1 MKQSTFESFHRPTW
15 QRVHNQVCWLETRP
29 RAKPPEDIAEF
40 PRLYGLLCQHYT
52 LAKQRHYREGLIHE
66 LHELVARA
74 HNQLYRPRGVWRQR
88 LANFL
93 MREFPAALR
102 RERVLF
108 AVALSLFL
116 VPGGLFFL
124 LAYIGTDAIYLI
136 MSEGSVRELEE
147 MYSPERTTL
156 GWRRDADSEMVMFT
170 YYIYNNVGIGFR
182 SFAFGLL
189 LGYGAALVLVFNG
202 IHIGAV
208 AGHLAAGQQAPQFWS
223 FVAGHSAFELTAIL
237 ICGTAG
243 LQLARAFFAPGRRTR
258 WDALRFEANQTV
270 PLLIGATVMLLMAA
284 FIEAFWSGR
293 TEIPVAIKYGI
304 GALFWSGVVA
314 YFTLMGRGRHGS

>member
-1 MKQSTFESFHRPTW
+1 MKQSTFESFHRPVW
-15 QRVHNQVCWLETRP
+15 QRVYNQVRWLESRS
-29 RAKPPEDIAEF
+29 RAKPPEDIADF
-40 PRLYGLLCQHYT
+40 PRLYGLVCQHYT
-52 LAKQRHYREGLIHE
+52 LAKQRHYRDILIHE
-66 LHELVARA
+66 LHELATRA
-74 HNQLYRPRGVWRQR
+74 HNQLYRPRAVWRQR
-88 LANFL
+88 LADFF
-93 MREFPAALR
+93 MREFPVALR

-108 AVALSLFL
+108 AIALSLFL
-116 VPGGLFFL
+116 VPGVLFFL
-124 LAYIGTDAIYLI
+124 FAYTGTDAIYLI
-136 MSEGSVRELEE
+136 MSEGDVRELEE
-147 MYSPERTTL
+147 MYSSERATL
-156 GWRRDADSEMVMFT
+156 GWRRDADSEMVMFA

-189 LGYGAALVLVFNG
+189 LGYGAALALVFNG
-202 IHIGAV
+202 VYIGAV
-208 AGHLAAGQQAPQFWS
+208 AGHLAAGEQAQRFWS
-223 FVAGHSAFELTAIL
+223 FVVGHSACELTAII

-293 TEIPVAIKYGI
+293 IEIPVAIKYGI

-314 YFTLMGRGRHGS
+314 YFTLMGRRHGS